1 MRKPMIQMIQLGN
14 YNLIRKINSAFL
26 ITLPIFK
33 QCLTQ
38 AIMLK
43 RQELQARSMQVLD
56 DKTNELLIRNANSVS
71 KNAATLAKMA
81 GTSSIKIET
90 IEETW
95 RTITNGISETKKIQE
110 TNKNDREK
118 NTIKLEEF
126 KKQVTGSKYSP
137 KK

>member
-1 MRKPMIQMIQLGN
+1 MN
-14 YNLIRKINSAFL
+14 
-26 ITLPIFK
+26 
-33 QCLTQ
+33 CLS
-38 AIMLK
+38 
-43 RQELQARSMQVLD
+43 E
-56 DKTNELLIRNANSVS
+56 
-71 KNAATLAKMA
+71 
-81 GTSSIKIET
+81 IET